1 MATQQAQIEVLLAQ
15 NRSLESKLAK
25 ASQSVHNSTQQ
36 PQPPAAAKRKATTST
51 ETLQSEED
59 MTARIIEMVNAS
71 VAEALRTTVQTTVVN
86 AVRAAVTEAFAT
98 VDSRLTNIET
108 RFSNMEATV
117 NNTVA
122 GLEALRTATDTSFAV
137 IKQSMARAPAITRNR
152 LTSHSSTQHSEPT
165 TASTS
170 CLPSE
175 SKALHVNQAREND
188 SWLPIKAR
196 HSPLRGA
203 TRSLSTAL
211 RSWRCGCTQSS
222 NAVSPD
228 ASACVCTPRVVA
240 AAKPI
245 PRRVGSKRREGKTKR
260 GTRRLRGRPVVY
272 LRKRA
277 AGSRVK
283 LFPGGRADDFESLV
297 GPSSVCFN
305 RTAGVTMPRLQIT

>member
-1 MATQQAQIEVLLAQ
+1 MTRSSRELTQTINALKSQMATQQAQIEVLLAQ

-152 LTSHSSTQHSEPT
+152 VTSHSSTQHSEPT
-165 TASTS
+165 TAS
-170 CLPSE
+170 
-175 SKALHVNQAREND
+175 
-188 SWLPIKAR
+188 
-196 HSPLRGA
+196 
-203 TRSLSTAL
+203 
-211 RSWRCGCTQSS
+211 S
-222 NAVSPD
+222 NAP
-228 ASACVCTPRVVA
+228 A
-240 AAKPI
+240 AASWPA
-245 PRRVGSKRREGKTKR
+245 PT
-260 GTRRLRGRPVVY
+260 
-272 LRKRA
+272 
-277 AGSRVK
+277 
-283 LFPGGRADDFESLV
+283 
-297 GPSSVCFN
+297 
-305 RTAGVTMPRLQIT
+305 